1 MPHSLDPEL
10 LHNLPI
16 SQALVRAIREL
27 GEYRGKE
34 ILYERQAP
42 QVLEAL
48 RQVAIIQSTE
58 SSNRIEGIEAPPKR
72 IEAIV
77 REKTTPRNR
86 PEQEIAGYRA
96 VLTSIHDHHAGMDFT
111 PGLVL
116 QLHRDLYGFTLQE
129 GGRWKVTDNEITET
143 SADGTRRIRFR
154 TVPAHQTPEAMETL
168 HHRFLEHRERGDVE
182 PLILIAAYV
191 LDFLCIHPFL
201 DGNGRMARLLSL
213 LLLYQAGF
221 SVGRYVSLEKVVEDT
236 RESYYDSLGA
246 SSRGWHEGEHSFGPW
261 AEYFLGVMLL
271 TAYRELERRA
281 GELTM
286 ARGAKSEMVEAA
298 IGRLPREFRYA
309 DIARAC
315 PGVSRPTIR
324 RVLDKLRKAGEIEC
338 TKPGREA
345 TWRKL

>member
-1 MPHSLDPEL
+1 MPHSLETGFL
-10 LHNLPI
+10 ASLPI
-16 SQALVRAIREL
+16 SQPLLRTIREL

-48 RQVAIIQSTE
+48 RQVAVIQSTE

-72 IEAIV
+72 IEALV
-77 REKTTPRNR
+77 REKSTPRNR

-96 VLTSIHDHHAGMDFT
+96 VLTTIHDHHDGMDFT

-129 GGRWKVTDNEITET
+129 GGRWKVTENEITET
-143 SADGTRRIRFR
+143 APDGTRRIRFR

-168 HHRFLEHRERGDVE
+168 HRRFREHRERGDVE

-221 SVGRYVSLEKVVEDT
+221 TVGRYISLERVVEDT
-236 RESYYDSLGA
+236 RENYYDSLGT
-246 SSRGWHEGEHSFGPW
+246 SSQGWHLGEHSLGPW

-286 ARGAKSEMVEAA
+286 ARGAKSEMVKAA
-298 IGRLPREFRYA
+298 IRRLPREFRYA
-309 DIARAC
+309 DIASLC

-324 RVLDKLRKAGEIEC
+324 RVLDKLRKAGEIKC